1 MLRMLLV
8 NGIGSEHD
16 SLWPK
21 IISLAKKSRRKQVV
35 VAYLGKGASKILPLQ
50 RGDVLVVDL
59 SEQAV
64 MNGQTDPHEVEKY
77 IKRGVKVYRQPY

>member
-1 MLRMLLV
+1 MFIELRTKRKLALRMLLV
-8 NGIGSEHD
+8 NGIESEND

-35 VAYLGKGASKILPLQ
+35 VAYLGKGAYKILPLQ

-59 SEQAV
+59 SEQENTV
-64 MNGQTDPHEVEKY
+64 V
-77 IKRGVKVYRQPY
+77 